1 MAIKYN
7 HSHFRRPLPVNN
19 HILVVEDDIT
29 LNQQVCAL
37 LSNRG
42 YQVDCIHDG
51 EQGLSQALAVD
62 YDLIILDIRLP
73 TMEGYEILAQLR
85 KVKHTPVL
93 ILSACGAEQERIKGL
108 SLGADDYLSKPF
120 NLDELVLRIE
130 AILRRVH
137 ALHTQAKTPFEITL
151 LDLHLNRQQQQAY
164 FKSEPVD
171 ITAIQFKL
179 LWQLAQNHKE
189 TLSKAFL
196 YQSVLERQFSRYDR
210 SLDMHLSRLR
220 KKLVAVGL
228 SAESIS
234 TVHGKGY
241 KLHVSV

>member
-1 MAIKYN
+1 M
-7 HSHFRRPLPVNN
+7 NN
-19 HILVVEDDIT
+19 RILVVEDDIT

-37 LSNRG
+37 LNNRG
-42 YQVDCIHDG
+42 YEVDCLHDG

-73 TMEGYEILAQLR
+73 SMEGYEILAQLR
-85 KVKHTPVL
+85 KIKHTPVL

-137 ALHTQAKTPFEITL
+137 ASHTQAQTPFEITL
-151 LDLHLNRQQQQAY
+151 SDLHLDRQKQLAAY
-164 FKSEPVD
+164 NTEPLD

-179 LWQLAQNHKE
+179 LWQLAHNHKE

-228 SAESIS
+228 SPESIT

-241 KLHVSV
+241 RLHVQS